1 MNKMK
6 NFSLATIIIGLLMTY
21 QSQAQINMPAPS
33 PFSKVTQ
40 NVGLIEASVEY
51 SRPGVKGRKVFGDL
65 VPFDK
70 MWRTGA
76 NSPTKLT
83 FSDKVKIDGK
93 EVPAGSYTLISMPG
107 ESEWTFILNKDSK
120 NRGVFDYNQSEDVIR
135 FKAKSRSLNDV
146 VESFTIGFTDLTMN
160 SAHLE
165 ISWEKTA
172 VKFAIETEVDDIVM
186 AQIKNYLSPEKDAG
200 PFYSIASY
208 YYNKGTNM
216 EQALE
221 LITKSVEMRPRYWSM
236 HMKAK
241 IQAKMDDKMGALASA
256 QKSMEMAKKAD
267 NQDYVRLNEKLMAA
281 LK

>member
-1 MNKMK
+1 MK
-6 NFSLATIIIGLLMTY
+6 NFSIGTIILGLMMAY

-33 PFSKVTQ
+33 PLSKVTQ
-40 NVGLIEASVEY
+40 QVGLMEASIEY

-83 FSDKVKIDGK
+83 FGDKVVIEGK
-93 EVPAGSYTLISMPG
+93 EIAAGTYSLMTMPG
-107 ESEWTFILNKDSK
+107 QSEWTIILNKDSK

-135 FKAKSRSLNDV
+135 FKAKSRSLNDM
-146 VESFTIGFTDLTMN
+146 VESFSIGFTDLTMN

-165 ISWEKTA
+165 IAWEKTA
-172 VKFAIETEVDDIVM
+172 VKFAFTTEVDSKVT
-186 AQIKNYLSPEKDAG
+186 AQIKQYLSPEKDAG

-208 YYNKGTNM
+208 YYNQGTNM
-216 EQALE
+216 DQALE
-221 LITKSVEMRPRYWSM
+221 LITKSVDMRPRYWSM

-241 IQAKMDDKMGALASA
+241 IQAKMKDKKGALVSA
-256 QKSMEMAKKAD
+256 QKSMEMAQEAD
-267 NQDYVRLNEKLMAA
+267 NQDYVRLNEKLMAE
-281 LK
+281 LQ